1 VPASG
6 TPARLPGPSPDGSD
20 LYPAFA
26 SRPRAS
32 AVIGAVFIA
41 FSGIFFLLSGAS
53 PTTATVFRCG
63 FALPVLLALTW
74 YEDRRLGGRDRHS
87 RALALTAGVFF
98 AFDLVLWM
106 NAVEQ
111 VGAGLATV
119 LANMQVVVVAL
130 VGWALLGERPSN
142 RTLAAIPIVA
152 AGAACISG
160 VLERGAYGASPAL
173 GVVFGLG
180 AAVAYSGYLLLIR
193 RGNRDGRVFGPLF
206 DSSVATTG
214 TAIVLGLVLGDLV
227 LAPTWP
233 AAGWLLAVALTSQVA
248 GYGLINVALPR
259 LPAALTSL
267 LLLVQPIVTVLAAAV
282 LLGEAPSTLQLAGVG
297 LILGGLLVA
306 TAPFGR
312 MRGAVAARRPGSVP
326 EPTIGGE

>member
-1 VPASG
+1 VTDPR
-6 TPARLPGPSPDGSD
+6 TPARPGSSKDAAD

-26 SRPRAS
+26 ARPRAS
-32 AVIGAVFIA
+32 AVVGAVFIA
-41 FSGIFFLLSGAS
+41 FSGIFFRYSGVS

-63 FALPVLLALTW
+63 LALPVLLGLMW
-74 YEDRRLGGRDRHS
+74 YEDRRLGGRERRS
-87 RALALTAGVFF
+87 RALALAAGVFF

-130 VGWALLGERPSN
+130 VGWALLGERPSG
-142 RTLAAIPIVA
+142 RTLVAIPIVA

-160 VLERGAYGASPAL
+160 VFEHGAYGAAPAL
-173 GVVFGLG
+173 GVIFGLG

-193 RGNRDGRVFGPLF
+193 RSNPSRRVFGPLF
-206 DSSVATTG
+206 DATFA
-214 TAIVLGLVLGDLV
+214 TAVTAVVIGIVIGDLV
-227 LAPTWP
+227 LTPT
-233 AAGWLLAVALTSQVA
+233 WLLAVSLTSQVA

-259 LPAALTSL
+259 LPAAVTSL
-267 LLLVQPIVTVLAAAV
+267 LLLVQPVVTVVAAAI
-282 LLGEAPSTLQLAGVG
+282 LLGEAPSALQLGGVG
-297 LILGGLLVA
+297 LVLGGLLVA

-312 MRGAVAARRPGSVP
+312 MRGAVAARREGSVT
-326 EPTIGGE
+326 EASIGGE